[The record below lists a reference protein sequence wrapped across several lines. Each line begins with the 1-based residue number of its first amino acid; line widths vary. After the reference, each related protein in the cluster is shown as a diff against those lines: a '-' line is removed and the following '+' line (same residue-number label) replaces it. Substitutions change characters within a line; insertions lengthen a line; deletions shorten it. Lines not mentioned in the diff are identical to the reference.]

1 VQPTDIAS
9 FTAWLVN
16 VFGLNGTVDW
26 CGECEYCAHE
36 ILLFL
41 VFISNRALGR
51 ENPIRRYVSKIYSYF
66 FNVKYILK
74 VFIDKSSRIF
84 EYVFVLLTFFE
95 YSFGIEKSSSRATD
109 IHVWELGTYPTETD
123 KP

>member
-1 VQPTDIAS
+1 VR
-9 FTAWLVN
+9 
-16 VFGLNGTVDW
+16 LNGTVDW

-74 VFIDKSSRIF
+74 VDC
-84 EYVFVLLTFFE
+84 
-95 YSFGIEKSSSRATD
+95 G
-109 IHVWELGTYPTETD
+109 
-123 KP
+123 